1 MALPI
6 FFGLKSK
13 YNNKY
18 VQYVKEDVEVHG
30 LLRCS
35 GENLV
40 TPFTKYKTEMAK
52 IGGGLVH
59 IRCCYNNKYLVQ
71 RSPSQRWIIA
81 GSDEPVEDMSSWSCT
96 LFKPVPLDCK
106 TIRFRHVQLG
116 HYACLWRT
124 SDAFDLGLFAGSE
137 AEDKDQRDVFT
148 IIDWELLC
156 ILPRHVAFKVLGLKS
171 NYNDKY
177 VQYVKEDAEIDGL
190 LRCSGENLVTRYT
203 KYKIEMAKIGGGLVH
218 IKCCYNNKYLVQRS
232 PSQWWIVA
240 GADEPVEDRSRWSC
254 TLFEPVPLD
263 SKTIRFRHVQL
274 GNYACLWTTS
284 DVFDFGLFAGSE
296 AEDEDQ
302 RDVFTIIDWESL
314 CMQLATSRNI
324 NNVNYH
330 LKDARIYNQSV
341 DLLLASESV
350 VNRTKEPYTFDIKLA
365 YIDSKNKAWNAS
377 VWPNWGVKTD
387 INAIVP
393 LITGTKVEISAD
405 STEVFE
411 WEKMI
416 ERSNISEAAYKITV
430 PPMTRVKV
438 NLLATEGS
446 CDVPFSYDQRDTL
459 TDGNVVTITMDD
471 GIYTGVNYY
480 NFKYETE
487 EEKL

>member
-148 IIDWELLC
+148 IIDWESLC
-156 ILPRHVAFKVLGLKS
+156 ILPRHVAFKGDIRRYLGVQQVQGDTYLQFKS
-171 NYNDKY
+171 TTVDPPAINEVFITSDGS
-177 VQYVKEDAEIDGL
+177 VRIMSVKNN
-190 LRCSGENLVTRYT
+190 RFWRYT
-203 KYKIEMAKIGGGLVH
+203 GVGH
-218 IKCCYNNKYLVQRS
+218 D
-232 PSQWWIVA
+232 WIW
-240 GADEPVEDRSRWSC
+240 P
-254 TLFEPVPLD
+254 D
-263 SKTIRFRHVQL
+263 SDD
-274 GNYACLWTTS
+274 TTS
-284 DVFDFGLFAGSE
+284 DNRDTIFWPVKVVDNVIALRSLGNNNVYCKRFTANDIFIHLFSANSNDISRE
-296 AEDEDQ
+296 ARLEVQ
-302 RDVFTIIDWESL
+302 
-314 CMQLATSRNI
+314 QLATSRNI
-324 NNVNYH
+324 YNVNYH
-330 LKDARIYNQSV
+330 LKDARIYHQRT
-341 DLLLASESV
+341 DLLLASGSL
-350 VNRTKEPYTFDIKLA
+350 VNRTKEPYTFDMKLT
-365 YIDSKNKAWNAS
+365 YIDSKSKAWNAS
-377 VWPNWGVKTD
+377 VWPNWGVETD
-387 INAIVP
+387 IKASVP
-393 LITGTKVEISAD
+393 LVAGTNVEISAD
-405 STEVFE
+405 SIGVFE

-416 ERSNISEAAYKITV
+416 EWSNISEAVYKITA

-459 TDGNVVTITMDD
+459 MDGNIVTITMDD
-471 GIYTGVNYY
+471 GIYTGINYY